1 MDTEAILHEI
11 READKTRNARL
22 DDIELKL
29 GRSLLPSAVDPKK
42 YPNLSIENRSLNLTT
57 EDKAF
62 LQFIRHGVAGMDSNE
77 RKALVEDATGQY
89 LVSSVITSEIDRA
102 VAELVVMRGL
112 CAKKTID
119 KDRLQV
125 RAIGEASVGW
135 GKLETG
141 SDITESSMT
150 PTVPT
155 YKYVEDLYG
164 LSKIGED
171 ELSDNDLDLA
181 SLLVDSFARAIA
193 EAEETAFVAGT
204 GHGNSQPEGF
214 TVDST
219 LAAATITTTA
229 SGAVTIEK
237 FLEMI
242 YTCPSKFRKGAS
254 FLVHS
259 LTELELRKL
268 RWKDGT
274 GTYEGGFLW
283 QPSVIEGRPNT
294 FLGYPVHTQDD
305 MATLAGIEGV
315 IAAFGNFK
323 TGYRILDHTSNMSV
337 QRLVELFA
345 EAGLVGFKVH
355 KRVGGYCIRPANK
368 SIVLLTEAT

>member
-22 DDIELKL
+22 DAIELKV
-29 GRSLLPSAVDPKK
+29 GRSLLPFAADPQK
-42 YPNLSIENRSLNLTT
+42 YPNLGIENRALNLTT

-181 SLLVDSFARAIA
+181 NLLVDSFARAIA

-204 GHGNSQPEGF
+204 GHDNSQPEGF
-214 TVDST
+214 TVDTT
-219 LAAATITTTA
+219 LAAATVTTVAAGT
-229 SGAVTIEK
+229 VTIEK

-242 YTCPSKFRKGAS
+242 YTCPSKFRKGAT

-268 RWKDGT
+268 RWKDAAE
-274 GTYEGGFLW
+274 TYEGGFLW
-283 QPSVIEGRPNT
+283 QPSVILGRPNT
-294 FLGYPVHTQDD
+294 FLGYPIHTQDD
-305 MATLAGIEGV
+305 MATLAGTEGV

-337 QRLVELFA
+337 QRLVELYA

-355 KRVGGYCIRPANK
+355 KRVGGYCIRPANN
-368 SIVLLTEAT
+368 SIVLLTEAA